1 MKTTTTLTEIL
12 KETGFEKLEDYFEEN
27 SDSMISEEKP
37 FSAYMRDLFRKKG
50 ITQQEI
56 FLAADISEGYGY
68 KLISEE
74 KKTKQRDVILR
85 LCLAGRFDLQETQC
99 ALKLYGMS
107 PLYAKVRRDAVLIIA
122 VNQGIYDIAEV
133 NDQLRT
139 YEMEPLYACR
149 PAE

>member
-12 KETGFEKLEDYFEEN
+12 KETGFEKLEDYFEEY
-27 SDSMISEEKP
+27 SESMAPEEKP
-37 FSAYMRDLFRKKG
+37 FSAYMRELFRKKG
-50 ITQQEI
+50 ITQQDV

-85 LCLAGRFDLQETQC
+85 LCLAGQFDLPETQR

-122 VNQGIYDIAEV
+122 VNQGMYDIAEV
-133 NDQLRT
+133 NDQLRA